1 MVTVVI
7 IIVEILVVLVLVVRG
22 RPGRLRGPVVGQA
35 GRLASVASTAE
46 GWGGDPPSPAAPLP
60 GRIAPGIARTLKALK
75 GTPTPVGCSD

>member
-46 GWGGDPPSPAAPLP
+46 GWGA
-60 GRIAPGIARTLKALK
+60 TLRRRRRLSRDA
-75 GTPTPVGCSD
+75 